1 MRRKELFPGT
11 VQEFIKMNGGGAGI
25 EPWTRFTFQLI
36 LAMFKDKTTGKI
48 FILRMVV
55 DNTVKSGDSSTLIH
69 SPKIS
74 WKSDVLN
81 RAFALASF
89 GLFSYITAT

>member
-25 EPWTRFTFQLI
+25 EPCTRFTFQLI

-55 DNTVKSGDSSTLIH
+55 DNDMI
-69 SPKIS
+69 
-74 WKSDVLN
+74 VLGGGTFLPPYFVF
-81 RAFALASF
+81 RQSVTTRFRH
-89 GLFSYITAT
+89 G